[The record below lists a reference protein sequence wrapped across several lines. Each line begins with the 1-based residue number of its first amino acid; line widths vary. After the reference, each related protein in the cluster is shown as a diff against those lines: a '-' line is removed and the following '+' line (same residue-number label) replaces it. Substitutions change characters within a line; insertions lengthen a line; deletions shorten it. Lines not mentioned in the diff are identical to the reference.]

1 MKCLCSVIEEYDTSA
16 WKSLIETC
24 ILCGAVTALST
35 ILSSSL
41 VLVKLS
47 LTNTFLI
54 KYNCLLYSDKH
65 LQFIRTVAFCYK
77 SIQWKTVIVC
87 DNSVQIWTE
96 LQLGW
101 TLAEVKFCWRSLL
114 FMLQKKGQ
122 QLEGPFQIW
131 RNERR
136 DCHLQMEKEL
146 WLQEITSPCRS
157 LHQSILDIDTR
168 MGK

>member
-87 DNSVQIWTE
+87 DNCADLNWITIRLNLSWGEVLLKIFTVHASEKGSTTWGSISDLEKWTKGLPSSDGKRAMAPRDNLSLSV
-96 LQLGW
+96 
-101 TLAEVKFCWRSLL
+101 
-114 FMLQKKGQ
+114 
-122 QLEGPFQIW
+122 
-131 RNERR
+131 
-136 DCHLQMEKEL
+136 
-146 WLQEITSPCRS
+146 SPPKHFGHR
-157 LHQSILDIDTR
+157 H
-168 MGK
+168 